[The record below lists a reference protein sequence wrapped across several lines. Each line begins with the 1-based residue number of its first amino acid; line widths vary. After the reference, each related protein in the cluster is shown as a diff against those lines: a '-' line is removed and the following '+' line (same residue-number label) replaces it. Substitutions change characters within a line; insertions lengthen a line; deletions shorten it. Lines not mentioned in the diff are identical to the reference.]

1 MSIIDFQRA
10 VEGRSTIEEI
20 CKVKN
25 KYPETSGQFIDHL
38 WLGSKDVEVYTLLSI
53 DVFGEINKRESF
65 YLSAY
70 HSANDRDDE
79 AIAWF
84 KRQTTSG
91 CHVIRIN
98 GLGEVNRI

>member
-10 VEGRSTIEEI
+10 VEGRSTVEEI

-65 YLSAY
+65 YLSVY

-79 AIAWF
+79 AIAWYR
-84 KRQTTSG
+84 RQTESG